1 MSQEVVGEVTIR
13 SSNPDPPVVASSFAA
28 APASAANLADF
39 LPPNSLIGPVTIRM
53 SGDGRE
59 MMIGGVAT
67 AAAARIHLDGADG
80 DITVRDFN
88 GMPVLRFDSRF
99 AVLDIGGTGNEG
111 DIRVRNNNDAV
122 TIHLDGNRGD
132 IRLTNA
138 DAAEEFDVAD
148 PAEPGTVMVMED
160 DGLLHPS
167 RARGDR
173 RVIGVVAG
181 KGDFRPGVVF
191 DRRETSDIPRAPIS
205 IMGKVMVNAVCEDR
219 PIWVGDLL
227 TTSSSP
233 GHAMAADTEAIPRG
247 AIIGKALES
256 MSEAT
261 GTIGMLVNLQ

>member
-13 SSNPDPPVVASSFAA
+13 SANPDPPVVASAFAA

-59 MMIGGVAT
+59 VMIGGGAT

-88 GMPVLRFDSRF
+88 DMPVLRFDSRF

-122 TIHLDGNRGD
+122 TIHLDGNTGD
-132 IRLTNA
+132 IKLTNA
-138 DAAEEFDVAD
+138 DAAEEFDVAE
-148 PAEPGTVMVMED
+148 PPTPGTVMVMED

-167 RARGDR
+167 RDRCDR

-181 KGDFRPGVVF
+181 KGAYRPGVIL
-191 DRRETSDIPRAPIS
+191 DRREASRVPRAQIS
-205 IMGKVMVNAVCEDR
+205 IMGKVIVNAVCEDR
-219 PIWVGDLL
+219 PISIGDLL

-233 GHAMAADTEAIPRG
+233 GQAMAADPEQIPRG
-247 AIIGKALES
+247 AVIGKALES
-256 MSEAT
+256 LSDAT
-261 GTIGMLVNLQ
+261 GTVGMLVNLQ